1 MKSTL
6 TLLLALL
13 CTGLSTQAQV
23 YISGQITTPKSDRI
37 EFIKQSN
44 SDDEE
49 SPFEAAVDATGRF
62 SLTLPVNSSG
72 HFQLSYNREVT
83 TIYVEPGDSLFVAF
97 DTKIFDESMKYSGR
111 GAGNNNYLAAEYLA
125 FGDYENGKLP
135 FFLQM
140 QEFANKYEPVDAKP
154 LALASMQKELEL
166 LEEYK
171 NVLSPSFYQY
181 RSFEITYAWKNVLL
195 DMPDFREYFLKRKG
209 QRFLKSSVPPSYYD
223 FIDTSALE
231 NVHAV
236 GVDEYHKFVTE
247 AIRLITHSEITYN
260 YGAEKYFAELVK
272 NAEQLLGPGLT
283 RSTFILEMIDELGYE
298 LEPAVFQPYLS
309 EYATSKDAS
318 VAQRANT
325 LREKFERMA
334 KGVVLPPL
342 FAFDTKGNQV
352 ALNSFVGKVVY
363 LDLWASWCM
372 PCIEAFPKSK
382 ILQDSYAGNPDIVFV
397 YLSLDEEED
406 AWKSALKKHKLDGY
420 NLFLPG
426 FKQALPQYFSVN
438 SIPRYMLIGKKGEII
453 HANAPRPGTDKI
465 RELINQALETK

>member
-1 MKSTL
+1 MKPTH

-23 YISGQITTPKSDRI
+23 YISGKITTPKSDRI
-37 EFIKQSN
+37 EFIKLSN

-49 SPFEAAVDATGRF
+49 PPFEAAVDATGSF

-97 DTKIFDESMKYSGR
+97 DTKIFDESIKYSGR
-111 GAGNNNYLAAEYLA
+111 GAGNNNYMAAEFLA

-140 QEFANKYEPVDAKP
+140 QDLANNYEPIDAKP

-166 LEEYK
+166 LEEFK

-181 RSFEITYAWKNVLL
+181 RSHEIAYAWKNVLL
-195 DMPDFREYFLKRKG
+195 DIPDFRVYFLERKG
-209 QRFLKSSVPPSYYD
+209 QSFLKSSIPPSYYD

-231 NVHAV
+231 NVHATAV
-236 GVDEYHKFVTE
+236 QEYHDFVTE
-247 AIRLITHSEITYN
+247 AIRLITHSQITYN

-298 LEPAVFQPYLS
+298 LDPAVFQPYLS
-309 EYATSKDAS
+309 EHATNKDTSIAR
-318 VAQRANT
+318 RANN

-342 FAFDTKGNQV
+342 LAFDTKGNQV

-372 PCIEAFPKSK
+372 PCIQEFPKSK
-382 ILQDSYAGNPDIVFV
+382 ILQETFATNPDVVFV
-397 YLSLDEEED
+397 YLSLDEEDD
-406 AWKSALKKHKLDGY
+406 AWKKALKKHKLDGY

-438 SIPRYMLIGKKGEII
+438 SIPRYILIGKKGEII
-453 HANAPRPGTDKI
+453 HASAPRPGSDKI